1 MMYLKLLMRP
11 KVIRAVATLL
21 MEVGDAVDD
30 GKLTA
35 EERGKIMKAMWN
47 VIHTYQRRQQ

>member
-11 KVIRAVATLL
+11 RVLRALAMLL
-21 MEVGDAVDD
+21 MEVGDATED
-30 GKLTA
+30 GKLSA

-47 VIHTYQRRQQ
+47 VIHVYQGRD

>member
-11 KVIRAVATLL
+11 KVIRAVAALL
-21 MEVGDAVDD
+21 REVGDAVDD

-35 EERGKIMKAMWN
+35 EERGRVMSAFWN
-47 VIHTYQRRQQ
+47 LVRVYQGRD